1 MKKIQLLFCLLLIPI
16 IVSAQD
22 VWQAKYVE
30 IEQSIKVPN
39 FKNKQYRITKFE
51 ALASALAAVNQKAF
65 DTDNG
70 CMADLGCTQDNHDH
84 DYPSA
89 ENVAIDCLLGN
100 ICSEG
105 WNSIAFPSV
114 TMVEYNSSKLGN
126 PVEKVDNSKQH
137 KWNCQFALEKDV
149 ELIGNYRNPVYVL
162 NSWNPTQISMVDTLR
177 IQGARGRLAAT
188 LEVPVLKVGE
198 KCPIVII
205 CHGFGVNRDRGTTYM
220 VAKQLP
226 NEGIAT
232 LRFDFNGHG
241 QSDGK
246 MKDMTVLNEVEDAK
260 CVYQYAAG
268 LPFVD
273 RERIAMLGASQGGVV
288 TSMAVGEL
296 GSTKIKAAV
305 LMCPAAV
312 LRDDCIKGLLMGKR
326 YDPLD
331 PPEVVQVGD
340 KCIGREFIKTTFRLP
355 IYETAAKFQGRACI
369 IHGTGDRTAPYTYG
383 IRYHKIWTDS
393 EYHELD
399 GYDHSFNPEPQTAVS
414 IAIDFLKRTLLY
426 AK

>member
-1 MKKIQLLFCLLLIPI
+1 M
-16 IVSAQD
+16 
-22 VWQAKYVE
+22 
-30 IEQSIKVPN
+30 
-39 FKNKQYRITKFE
+39 
-51 ALASALAAVNQKAF
+51 
-65 DTDNG
+65 
-70 CMADLGCTQDNHDH
+70 
-84 DYPSA
+84 
-89 ENVAIDCLLGN
+89 
-100 ICSEG
+100 
-105 WNSIAFPSV
+105 
-114 TMVEYNSSKLGN
+114 
-126 PVEKVDNSKQH
+126 
-137 KWNCQFALEKDV
+137 
-149 ELIGNYRNPVYVL
+149 
-162 NSWNPTQISMVDTLR
+162 
-177 IQGARGRLAAT
+177 
-188 LEVPVLKVGE
+188 
-198 KCPIVII
+198 II
-205 CHGFGVNRDRGTTYM
+205 CHGFGGNRDRGTTYM

-340 KCIGREFIKTTFRLP
+340 KCIGREFIRLHS
-355 IYETAAKFQGRACI
+355 ACLF
-369 IHGTGDRTAPYTYG
+369 TNSR
-383 IRYHKIWTDS
+383 KIPRPCL
-393 EYHELD
+393 H
-399 GYDHSFNPEPQTAVS
+399 HSWH
-414 IAIDFLKRTLLY
+414 R
-426 AK
+426 

>member
-70 CMADLGCTQDNHDH
+70 CMADLGC
-84 DYPSA
+84 
-89 ENVAIDCLLGN
+89 
-100 ICSEG
+100 
-105 WNSIAFPSV
+105 
-114 TMVEYNSSKLGN
+114 
-126 PVEKVDNSKQH
+126 
-137 KWNCQFALEKDV
+137 
-149 ELIGNYRNPVYVL
+149 
-162 NSWNPTQISMVDTLR
+162 NPTQISMVDTLR

-205 CHGFGVNRDRGTTYM
+205 CHGFGGNRDRGTTYM